1 MDPRTFEKFRTLI
14 YQRSGIALNE
24 GKETLVAARLGK
36 RMRLLGLA
44 DYKDY
49 YQYVLDHEDQGEVS
63 LLLDAISTNFT
74 SFFREP
80 DHFDLLREQAQ
91 QWVASGQQR
100 LRIWSAACATGEEPY
115 TMAIVLQE
123 VCQGYDCDLRI
134 LATDI
139 SVRALERAHAGVY
152 DLERIEPIAPEL
164 RRRYLE
170 EVRGEDGVLYRVRDE
185 LRALVTFKRLNLSK
199 PPLPMRGPLDIIFC
213 RNVMIYFDKPTQYA
227 ILKKFVPLLREEGL
241 LFAGHSESF
250 LHAAD
255 LFHSLG
261 RTVYERADHGGRAR
275 I

>member
-1 MDPRTFEKFRTLI
+1 MDQRTFEKFRTLI

-36 RMRLLGLA
+36 RMRLLGLS
-44 DYKDY
+44 DYKVY

-91 QWVASGQQR
+91 QWVAAGQQR
-100 LRIWSAACATGEEPY
+100 LRVWSAACATGEEPY

-123 VCQGYDCDLRI
+123 VCQGYECDLKI

-139 SVRALERAHAGVY
+139 SVRALERAYAGVY

-185 LRALVTFKRLNLSK
+185 LRALVVFKRLNLSK
-199 PPLPMRGPLDIIFC
+199 PPLPLRGPLDIIFC
-213 RNVMIYFDKPTQYA
+213 RNVMIYFDNTVRQQLINEAYRLLKPGGY
-227 ILKKFVPLLREEGL
+227 LVV
-241 LFAGHSESF
+241 GHSESLKGIAGSF
-250 LHAAD
+250 RMVGP
-255 LFHSLG
+255 S
-261 RTVYERADHGGRAR
+261 VYVKES
-275 I
+275 